1 MYNGQQIR
9 ILLAAQ
15 DKKPC
20 DLALAIYGNNRRDIA
35 PLCNGNP
42 SVETLEKVAD
52 FFQVPLDIFFKRGV
66 TVNTETS
73 GDVPTN
79 VYVDLLIAAK
89 EEIIQKQEEQIK
101 LLRAEIRSL
110 KRKKSEKNDGKK

>member
-15 DKKPC
+15 GKKPC
-20 DLALAIYGNNRRDIA
+20 DLAQAIYGNNRRDIA

-52 FFQVPLDIFFKRGV
+52 FFQVPIDVFFKRGI
-66 TVNTETS
+66 TVNAETPS
-73 GDVPTN
+73 ADVPTN
-79 VYVDLLIAAK
+79 VYIDLLIESK
-89 EEIIQKQEEQIK
+89 NEIIQKQEEQIK
-101 LLRAEIRSL
+101 VLRAEIRSL
-110 KRKKSEKNDGKK
+110 KRKKKEN